1 MGFMYL
7 TFGMSFSK
15 SVIIFIWILDNY
27 FLLDILYFLS
37 DIVNA
42 ALNIQA

>member
-1 MGFMYL
+1 MYL